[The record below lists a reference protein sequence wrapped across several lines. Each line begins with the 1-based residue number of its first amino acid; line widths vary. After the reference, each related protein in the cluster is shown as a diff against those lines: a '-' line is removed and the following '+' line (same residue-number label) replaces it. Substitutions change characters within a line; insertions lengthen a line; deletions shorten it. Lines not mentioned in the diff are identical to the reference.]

1 MATWL
6 FLYSYNRSSARSPE
20 NAVLRKR
27 CYYYLHYTW
36 QALSNTW
43 VGTVP
48 RKKDLVIIFFR
59 SFVTTLWQLIKCNN

>member
-48 RKKDLVIIFFR
+48 RKNRFGYNIFSLFR
-59 SFVTTLWQLIKCNN
+59 DHVVAIDKM

>member
-27 CYYYLHYTW
+27 CYYYLRYTW

-48 RKKDLVIIFFR
+48 RKKRFGYNIFSLFR
-59 SFVTTLWQLIKCNN
+59 YHVVAIDKM